1 MSHDQTT
8 VLAMWMARRGM
19 FKTLG
24 VLIWATLLAVVL
36 TSIFTSEKINA
47 TPRSAGQF
55 HHAGKTHH

>member
-1 MSHDQTT
+1 
-8 VLAMWMARRGM
+8 M
-19 FKTLG
+19 FKTFG

-47 TPRSAGQF
+47 TPRSAGQL